1 MKFGIKDRIK
11 LAFSPQNSIFEVL
24 QQYAEDFLSGKDV
37 PTSGGGGSISAKS
50 ALRLSAVF
58 ACNRVLA
65 ETLAS
70 CPVFEYEKDE
80 KGNRKSVTDSYQYE
94 LLHYAPNP
102 DMTPVAL
109 KECGAS
115 NINLGGNFY
124 CQKVKNAFG
133 KTIQL
138 RPIEWHRVRMDRDKT
153 TGALQ
158 YYVDSSSKPLTR
170 AEILH
175 IPGLTINGYDGI
187 TPIEF
192 AQSALKVGIYQD
204 DYTKKFYENGVLSSG
219 VFKFPNAL
227 SDPAFQRLK
236 TDLKDNYA
244 GMKNAGIPMLLEE
257 GGDFKEITMKLTD
270 AQFIETKKFSV
281 EDICR
286 LYRVPLH
293 LVQNLD
299 RATNNNIEHQSLE
312 FIIYTMLPWFKRWEE
327 NLNLQLLEPEDR
339 RRNRYFEFKLDALL
353 RGDAKTRAEAYA
365 QGRQWGWLSVN
376 DIRRMENMND
386 IGPAGDIY
394 LQPMNMIEA
403 GKEQTQ
409 EQKSNYNR
417 LVEDIY
423 NMIRDRTETK

>member
-1 MKFGIKDRIK
+1 LKLRIRDRLKF
-11 LAFSPQNSIFEVL
+11 AFSPQNSILEVL
-24 QQYAEDFLSGKDV
+24 QQYADDFLRGKDGPDTESTGPV
-37 PTSGGGGSISAKS
+37 SARR

-58 ACNRVLA
+58 ACNRVLS

-70 CPVFEYEKDE
+70 CPIFMYEKDE
-80 KGNRKSVTDSYQYE
+80 KGNRKSVTDAPQYE

-124 CQKVKNAFG
+124 VQKVKNAYG
-133 KTIQL
+133 KVIQL
-138 RPIEWHRVRMDRDKT
+138 RPIEWHRVRMDRNKQ
-153 TGALQ
+153 TGELE
-158 YYVDSSSKPLTR
+158 YFIDGGSEPYHRDSM
-170 AEILH
+170 LH
-175 IPGLTINGYDGI
+175 IPGLTLNGYEGI
-187 TPIEF
+187 TPIEY
-192 AQSALKVGIYQD
+192 AQSALKIGIYQD
-204 DYTKKFYENGVLSSG
+204 DYTRKFYENGVLSSG
-219 VFKFPNAL
+219 IFSYPNQL

-236 TDLKDNYA
+236 KDLEKNYT

-257 GGDFKEITMKLTD
+257 GGTFKEITMKLTD

-327 NLNLQLLEPEDR
+327 NLNLQLLEIEDR
-339 RRNRYFEFKLDALL
+339 RRNRYFEFKIDSLL

-403 GKEQTQ
+403 GSGKEQAQMLT
-409 EQKSNYNR
+409 SMYNK
-417 LVEDIY
+417 LVEEIY
-423 NMIRDRTETK
+423 NMIRDNKN